1 MKIRRSERLVGMTHY
16 LETQPYRL
24 IPLPFFAQKYQAAK
38 SSISEDITI
47 LKHAFLANSMGYI
60 ETLPGA
66 GGGVIFTPGINKA
79 VATQYLQTLQQ
90 KMSDPHRIL
99 PGGYLYSSDIIG
111 DPTLLRKIGLLIATR
126 YAGQKADAIMTVAT
140 KGIPIAQ
147 SVAYYLNVP
156 YVIVRRES
164 KITEGPTL
172 SVNYESGSS
181 SRVEKMELSKR
192 SLPAGAKIIAVD
204 DFMKGGGT
212 VSGMRNL
219 VQEFAGELL
228 GISVL
233 VDASS
238 SSSCNQ
244 PMVTTL
250 LNVQQLDVQ
259 RPKLTVGLGNYLEM
273 TDFSHFHNN

>member
-16 LETQPYRL
+16 LENQPYRL
-24 IPLPFFAQKYQAAK
+24 IPLPIFAKKYHAAK

-47 LKHAFLANSMGYI
+47 LKHAFLANNIGYI

-66 GGGVIFTPGINKA
+66 GGGVIFTPGINQET
-79 VATQYLQTLQQ
+79 ATHYLTELQQ
-90 KMSDPHRIL
+90 KLSDPQRIL

-111 DPTLLRKIGLLIATR
+111 DATLLRKIGLLIATR

-147 SVAYYLNVP
+147 SVAYYLNIP

-164 KITEGPTL
+164 KVTEGPTL

-192 SLPAGAKIIAVD
+192 SLPQGAKVIAVD

-219 VQEFAGELL
+219 VQEFAGELV

-233 VDASS
+233 VDSS
-238 SSSCNQ
+238 TQQSNKDTN
-244 PMVTTL
+244 VTTL
-250 LNVQQLDVQ
+250 LNVQHLDAKV
-259 RPKLTVGLGNYLEM
+259 PALTVGLGNYLQV
-273 TDFSHFHNN
+273 TDFSHFNG

>member
-1 MKIRRSERLVGMTHY
+1 MKIRRSERLIDMTHY

-24 IPLPFFAQKYQAAK
+24 IPLPFFAEKYQSAK
-38 SSISEDITI
+38 SSISEDIGI
-47 LKHAFLANSMGYI
+47 LKHAFLANNIGYI

-66 GGGVIFTPGINKA
+66 GGGVMYTPGISQKQA
-79 VATQYLQTLQQ
+79 EKYLVTLQQ
-90 KMSDPHRIL
+90 KLSDPQRIL

-111 DPTLLRKIGLLIATR
+111 DPALLRQIGLLIATR
-126 YAGQKADAIMTVAT
+126 YAGQKVDAVMTVAT

-156 YVIVRRES
+156 FVIVRRES
-164 KITEGPTL
+164 KVTEGPTL

-192 SLPAGAKIIAVD
+192 SLPSGARVIAVD

-219 VQEFAGELL
+219 IREFAGELL

-233 VDASS
+233 VDSS
-238 SSSCNQ
+238 AQRKIDANL
-244 PMVTTL
+244 VTTL
-250 LNVQQLDVQ
+250 LNVQHLDVQ
-259 RPKLTVGLGNYLEM
+259 APALEVGFGNYLQV
-273 TDFSHFHNN
+273 TDFSRFTSN